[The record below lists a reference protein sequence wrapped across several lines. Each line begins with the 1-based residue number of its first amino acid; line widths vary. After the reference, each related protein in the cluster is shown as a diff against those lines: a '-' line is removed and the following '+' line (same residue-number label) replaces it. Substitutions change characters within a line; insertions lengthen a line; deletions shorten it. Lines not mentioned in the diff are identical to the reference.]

1 MIKKENKSYF
11 IVKNRSNLEKIIPS
25 NEMTSSKNIAELCL
39 FLCSKKSLGINGQ
52 VITVDN
58 GLSAISQETILN
70 ILK

>member
-1 MIKKENKSYF
+1 
-11 IVKNRSNLEKIIPS
+11 
-25 NEMTSSKNIAELCL
+25 MTSSKNIAELCL

-58 GLSAISQETILN
+58 GLSVISQETILN